1 MKKHPIL
8 LRKKPSQKKTH
19 LNIIRMVQIIY
30 HAMAGFTGGLVFM
43 YIQCKVYLQL
53 CRKWKAYNRTIVVQV
68 IQSNMLLLCQKSFL
82 TLETVGF

>member
-1 MKKHPIL
+1 
-8 LRKKPSQKKTH
+8 
-19 LNIIRMVQIIY
+19 MVQIIY

-68 IQSNMLLLCQKSFL
+68 LPVKYASNADNCRLKSKYVRPL
-82 TLETVGF
+82 D